1 MKSDRVVWF
10 PIYIGKEKGTTF
22 EKELKKSAGIIFD
35 KYGVEK
41 FRRIEVGQRI
51 DMEYIEGVPVE
62 FSEDNVGKGWAYFIF
77 KDDNTKRRDLI

>member
-10 PIYIGKEKGTTF
+10 PIYIKEKGTTF
-22 EKELKKSAGIIFD
+22 EKELEKTAGIIFD
-35 KYGVEK
+35 RYGVEK
-41 FRRIEVGQRI
+41 FRRIEVGEI
-51 DMEYIEGVPVE
+51 LEGVDYVEGVPVE